1 MDVQLTER
9 IDADLKNLFRA
20 YQSAIDCNIVASMT
34 DLRGV
39 IIHANEHFCQL
50 SGYKEDEL
58 IGARH
63 SIINSG
69 HHSREFFQQMWQTI
83 ASGYTWRGD
92 ICNRAKDGRLYWV
105 DSTILPV
112 RNDDMQIIGFLS
124 LRIEITDKVELRQKL
139 ERMNSSL
146 EEMIKLKSSQ
156 LLIKNR
162 DMMASLRYA
171 QRIQNALMPSKDA
184 VLRVLQQSFILYRP
198 KAVVSGDFYF
208 FHHNN
213 GTVHFAAADGTGH
226 GVPGAFLSILGTEKL
241 ENALMQS
248 TDTGRIL
255 TILNKGIHTSLGR
268 ADAEEVI
275 LDGLELALCRL
286 DLHTGTLQFSGAN
299 RPLWILRKGADTIEE
314 IRGDR
319 SCVCEST
326 DNDYPFTTVEKQLY
340 DGDTV
345 YIFSDGFADT
355 YDESGKHKLKRAG
368 FRDLLLKV
376 AAQSMSEQHD
386 SLNNFL
392 NSYIGQGRQ
401 TDDILVF
408 GVRYHQHNG
417 QGQER

>member
-1 MDVQLTER
+1 MDIQLTER
-9 IDADLKNLFRA
+9 INADLKNLFRA

-50 SGYKEDEL
+50 SGYKEGEL

-83 ASGYTWRGD
+83 ASGQTWRGD

-112 RNDDMQIIGFLS
+112 HNDRMEIIGFLS

-156 LLIKNR
+156 LHIKNR

-184 VLRVLQQSFILYRP
+184 VLRVLPQSFILYRP

-208 FHHNN
+208 FHHSN

-255 TILNKGIHTSLGR
+255 TILNQGIHASLGR
-268 ADAEEVI
+268 ADAEQVI

-376 AAQSMSEQHD
+376 AAQSMAQQHD

-417 QGQER
+417 QGQ

>member
-50 SGYKEDEL
+50 SGYKEEEL

>member
-1 MDVQLTER
+1 MDIQLTER
-9 IDADLKNLFRA
+9 INADLKNLFRA

-50 SGYKEDEL
+50 SGYKEGEL

-83 ASGYTWRGD
+83 ASGQTWRGD

-112 RNDDMQIIGFLS
+112 RNDRMEIIGFLS

-156 LLIKNR
+156 LHIKNR

-184 VLRVLQQSFILYRP
+184 VLRVLPQSFILYRP

-208 FHHNN
+208 FHNSN

-255 TILNKGIHTSLGR
+255 TILNQGIHASLGR
-268 ADAEEVI
+268 ADAEQVI

-376 AAQSMSEQHD
+376 AAQSMAQQHD

-408 GVRYHQHNG
+408 GVRYHQRNG
-417 QGQER
+417 QGQ